1 MAKIKTPKGIF
12 HYTPKALYLGIKQ
25 IDKVQALENLQI
37 LATILKTN
45 NITWG
50 PAFGSLL
57 GAVREHDFIEW
68 DEDIDL
74 FILEEEEEMFR
85 DCLWEL
91 QEHGFDLI
99 RYERRGLY
107 SIMRKGEYIDFYVFQ
122 KLTEGLRHTNGGG
135 YIFEKYITDMQEID
149 FKGVPLRI
157 PKEYDEY
164 LTFQYGDW
172 RKPVQYANF
181 ELSPLQTFIATA
193 KSSIKNLLPDCI
205 YYPLLKKHHQ
215 KDFERFKRKCQDK
228 GYTIHGEKCL
238 P

>member
-1 MAKIKTPKGIF
+1 MAKVVTPKGIF
-12 HYTPKALYLGIKQ
+12 HYSPKALYLGIKQ
-25 IDKVQALENLQI
+25 IDKIQALENLQI
-37 LATILKTN
+37 LATILNAN

-74 FILEEEEEMFR
+74 FILEEEEDLFR
-85 DCLWEL
+85 NCLWEL
-91 QEHGFDLI
+91 QEHGFYLI

-122 KLTEGLRHTNGGG
+122 KLIEGLRHTNGGG

-157 PKEYDEY
+157 PIEYDEY

-181 ELSPLQTFIATA
+181 ELSPLQKFIATA
-193 KSSIKNLLPDCI
+193 KGTIKNHLPDCI

-215 KDFERFKRKCQDK
+215 KDFESFKRKCQNK

>member
-1 MAKIKTPKGIF
+1 MAKVVTPKGIF

-37 LATILKTN
+37 LATILNTN

-74 FILEEEEEMFR
+74 FVLEEEEELFR
-85 DCLWEL
+85 NCLWEL

-135 YIFEKYITDMQEID
+135 YIFEKYITNMQEID

-157 PKEYDEY
+157 PREYDEY

-181 ELSPLQTFIATA
+181 ELNSMQRFFAMT
-193 KSSIKNLLPDCI
+193 KSFIKNHLPDCI
-205 YYPLLKKHHQ
+205 YYILLEKYHQ
-215 KDFERFKRKCQDK
+215 KDFESFKKKCQDK
-228 GYTIHGEKCL
+228 GYTIHGNHYML
-238 P
+238 